1 MANPKF
7 DYGIDMQ
14 VMVANAFQ
22 QAYDSMALEVKTLDV
37 VEEDFRVTN
46 EL

>member
-1 MANPKF
+1 
-7 DYGIDMQ
+7 
-14 VMVANAFQ
+14 MVANAFQ